1 MTHLRKLYE
10 ALKERAETLYNQQ
23 EEEPLI
29 ELRLDVE
36 QLIQLICQENGYQ
49 YDQDIDEEDIFQQ
62 LIAKSTDAIVESLYK
77 DKDKNE

>member
-10 ALKERAETLYNQQ
+10 ALKERVEILYDQQ

-49 YDQDIDEEDIFQQ
+49 YDQDIDQEDIFQQ